1 MQSNVKVKFPTATS
15 TWGPEEREAIEEVL
29 ASGRM
34 TMGEKTEEFEEAY
47 ARYIGTKYC
56 VAVNSGSSANL
67 LMVAAYTLMYGSGT
81 VIVPSIAWA
90 TSYSPFQQYGWKLK
104 FADIST
110 LTLNYDIHSLCD
122 SIQPG
127 DLILAV
133 NLLGN
138 PNDFDS
144 FPNLWLGKSFI
155 LEDNCESM
163 GASYKGKMCGSL
175 GIMGTHSTY
184 FAHHMCTMEGGMITT
199 DSQFLYEML
208 ISLRSHGW
216 TRHFKE
222 GNLHGVKP
230 EKFSFIYPGYNV
242 RPTDLQCAIGL
253 AQLKKLPGFVSTRHE
268 NQANFREY
276 AKKRGWGY
284 QVEPEGGYS
293 SSFGCALFSDD
304 VENIKKYFD
313 SKGIDYRPI
322 MTGDF
327 TKSPSIK
334 YYDHRVYGDLPNTKW
349 VEKHGIFVG
358 NHHTPIDWS
367 ILD

>member
-1 MQSNVKVKFPTATS
+1 MNVNQIKFPTATS
-15 TWGPEEREAIEEVL
+15 TWGEEEREAILKVL
-29 ASGRM
+29 DSGRM

-47 ARYIGTKYC
+47 ASYVGTKYC

-67 LMVAAYTLMYGSGT
+67 LMVAADTLMNGPGE

-90 TSYSPFQQYGWKLK
+90 TSYAPFQQYGWVLK
-104 FADIST
+104 FVDIDRR
-110 LTLNYDIHSLCD
+110 TLNYDIGALNAAYK
-122 SIQPG
+122 PG
-127 DLILAV
+127 DVVLAV

-138 PNDFDS
+138 PNDFDG
-144 FPNLWLGKSFI
+144 FPKGAPI

-163 GASYKGKMCGSL
+163 GSSYFGKMCGSFGL
-175 GIMGTHSTY
+175 MGTHSTY

-199 DSQFLYEML
+199 DDQYMYEML
-208 ISLRSHGW
+208 VSLRSHGW

-230 EKFSFIYPGYNV
+230 EKFTFIYPGYNV

-253 AQLKKLPGFVSTRHE
+253 AQLKKLPTFVEQRHK
-268 NQANFREY
+268 NQDEFREY
-276 AKKRGWGY
+276 AYSQGWKT

-293 SSFGCALFSDD
+293 SSFGCALFTDT
-304 VENIKKYFD
+304 EEELELIKGNFEAN
-313 SKGIDYRPI
+313 GIDYRPI
-322 MTGDF
+322 MSGNF

-334 YYDHRVYGDLPNTKW
+334 YYNHTVYGKLPNTDW

-358 NHHTPIDWS
+358 NHHTPVDWS
-367 ILD
+367 VLD